1 MPPIQLAS
9 FNEPLADLGADA
21 AGPYWL
27 FHRGP
32 AAVVFDA
39 HGQVATYPCEA
50 NPQTPVRFV
59 AGTREPLCKRADGSL
74 WAGANRLDLLGNHM
88 GFEEFAAAH
97 VLPIGTIARAFA
109 AESAGLAWVAYEAP
123 GSDWLRVVS
132 GDPAMWAPRSSVA
145 GDWVAFGWRGHK
157 GIVTSVDTMDH
168 IVSRQYQ
175 PRETVN
181 SPLTEKGHFL
191 GDPAIAVKS
200 SGAVSYAACEWFHH
214 RGIPDYS
221 HQLRTV
227 WVDNKPVVTDAAV
240 QDITDGQTTRRQ
252 WIPSI
257 AMGPRGIVLAWQ
269 SGMVPNGPDEV
280 SVGIVRDG
288 AIVGGSVRRVP
299 GFGGMVAVA
308 PDGKVYVGTDR
319 GVWGN
324 AP

>member
-1 MPPIQLAS
+1 MPPTQLAS

-74 WAGANRLDLLGNHM
+74 WAGANRLDMLGAHM

-97 VLPIGTIARAFA
+97 VLPAGTIARAFA

-145 GDWVAFGWRGHK
+145 GDWVAFGWRGHR
-157 GIVTSVDTMDH
+157 GIVTSVDTAEH
-168 IVSRQYQ
+168 VTAGQYQ
-175 PRETVN
+175 PREVVN
-181 SPLTEKGHFL
+181 APSMDKGHFL
-191 GDPAIAVKS
+191 GDPAVAISPA
-200 SGAVSYAACEWFHH
+200 GAVHYAACEWERH
-214 RGIPDYS
+214 RGVPDFS
-221 HQLRTV
+221 HQLGVV
-227 WVDNKPVVTDAAV
+227 WVDDKPVVTDAAFEH
-240 QDITDGQTTRRQ
+240 TPDGQTTRRQ
-252 WIPSI
+252 WIPSM
-257 AMGPRGIVLAWQ
+257 ALNRQGIVLAWQ
-269 SGMVPNGPDEV
+269 SGMMPNRADEV

-288 AIVGGSVRRVP
+288 AVVGGSVRRVP
-299 GFGGMVAVA
+299 GFCGIVAVA
-308 PDGKVYVGTDR
+308 PDGKAYVGTDR

-324 AP
+324 TP